1 MAGVFADTILRP
13 MLATGICKNG
23 RRHIEFVYQHPL
35 IIEFLHHRLEL
46 RPEPMPVEINLRH
59 LKAFLA
65 VAETGRVSHGAAS
78 IYRAQSAVTRSVLEL
93 EAGLGV
99 PLFERSAAGMS
110 LTVYG
115 EALLTRARR
124 TVEQFELG
132 RREVSDL
139 LERPVPATASIF
151 SLLVGVRRLAA
162 LVALTELHNMPAAAR
177 SIGVTQP
184 AVSAAIREIEGGLGA
199 TLFERSSRGLL
210 PSRAALALAH
220 RVRLALDEL
229 RQAQEEIA
237 ALQGVMSGSVRVGA
251 TPFGRTAIL
260 PRAVARLLR
269 RHPAVR
275 VSVTEGPFDTLAVDL
290 RAGRLDMIVA
300 AMRPLVAGSDFAGE
314 ALLEDQLS
322 LIVRAGHPL
331 TRVRPLSFQELSD
344 VDWVLARPSTP
355 TRQLFEKAWAQH
367 HSTAAKVVAETSS
380 LAMNRGLLMESDAV
394 TALSRHEIEYELRF
408 GMLAML
414 PIDMPELRHHI
425 GLIWRAQSI
434 AAPAAEALMK
444 SIRETVSDL
453 DPHDPSESES
463 MLRR

>member
-1 MAGVFADTILRP
+1 MHAIRKYKRLWRY
-13 MLATGICKNG
+13 
-23 RRHIEFVYQHPL
+23 IEFVYLNLL
-35 IIEFLHHRLEL
+35 IIKPLPQRLER
-46 RPEPMPVEINLRH
+46 RPEPMTAEINLRH

-115 EALLTRARR
+115 EALLTRATR

-139 LERPVPATASIF
+139 LGRPVPASASIF
-151 SLLVGVRRLAA
+151 SLLVGARRLAA

-177 SIGVTQP
+177 SIGVSQP

-210 PSRAALALAH
+210 PSRAALALAR

-229 RQAQEEIA
+229 RQAREEIA

-300 AMRPLVAGSDFAGE
+300 AMRPLAAGSDLEGE

-331 TRVRPLSFQELSD
+331 TRVRPLSFQDLAEA
-344 VDWVLARPSTP
+344 DWVLARPSTP

-444 SIRETVSDL
+444 SIRETVLDL
-453 DPHDPSESES
+453 DPQDPREAVPHD
-463 MLRR
+463 

>member
-1 MAGVFADTILRP
+1 MAIIFGT
-13 MLATGICKNG
+13 MLVIGKYKSL
-23 RRHIEFVYQHPL
+23 RRHIEFVYQNLLMIKLVHY
-35 IIEFLHHRLEL
+35 RLESKL
-46 RPEPMPVEINLRH
+46 EPMNAEINLRH

-99 PLFERSAAGMS
+99 PLFERRAAGMS

-115 EALLTRARR
+115 EALLTRTRR

-132 RREVSDL
+132 RSEVSDL
-139 LERPVPATASIF
+139 LERPVSASASIF
-151 SLLVGVRRLAA
+151 SLLVGVRRLSA
-162 LVALTELHNMPAAAR
+162 LVALTELHNMPAAAK

-199 TLFERSSRGLL
+199 TLFERSSRGLI
-210 PSRAALALAH
+210 PSRAALALAR

-229 RQAQEEIA
+229 RQAREEIA

-260 PRAVARLLR
+260 PRAVAGLLR

-275 VSVTEGPFDTLAVDL
+275 ISVIEGPFDTLAVDL
-290 RAGRLDMIVA
+290 RAGRLDMILA
-300 AMRPLVAGSDFAGE
+300 AMRPLVAGSDLAGE

-331 TRVRPLSFQELSD
+331 TRVRPLSFKDLTHL
-344 VDWVLARPSTP
+344 DWVLGRSSTP
-355 TRQLFEKAWAQH
+355 TRQLFEKAWALH
-367 HSTAAKVVAETSS
+367 HGTAVRVVAETSS
-380 LAMNRGLLMESDAV
+380 LAMTRGLLMESDAI

-444 SIRETVSDL
+444 SIRETVADL
-453 DPHDPSESES
+453 DPQDPSES
-463 MLRR
+463 MPRD

>member
-1 MAGVFADTILRP
+1 MIFRTIPSIRKYKSLW
-13 MLATGICKNG
+13 
-23 RRHIEFVYQHPL
+23 RHIEFVYLNLL
-35 IIEFLHHRLEL
+35 IIEPLPHRAEL
-46 RPEPMPVEINLRH
+46 RPKRMTAEVNLRH

-115 EALLTRARR
+115 EALLTRAKR

-132 RREVSDL
+132 RREVSDI
-139 LERPVPATASIF
+139 LERPVPASASIF
-151 SLLVGVRRLAA
+151 SLLVGTRRLAA
-162 LVALTELHNMPAAAR
+162 LVALTELHNMPAAAK

-210 PSRAALALAH
+210 PSRAALALAQ

-229 RQAQEEIA
+229 RRAREEIA

-260 PRAVARLLR
+260 PRAVARLLQ
-269 RHPAVR
+269 RHPSVR

-300 AMRPLVAGSDFAGE
+300 AMRPLVAGSDLAGE

-331 TRVRPLSFQELSD
+331 TRVRPLSFHAL
-344 VDWVLARPSTP
+344 VDAAWVLSRSSTP

-367 HSTAAKVVAETSS
+367 HATPAKVVAETSS
-380 LAMNRGLLMESDAV
+380 LAMNRGLLMESDAI

-453 DPHDPSESES
+453 DPKDPSEAAP
-463 MLRR
+463 RD